1 MAERLDQYARQS
13 VRLAEK
19 AAERLQAHLVDTEHL
34 LIGLVQDEGIAGQVL
49 RQAGL
54 DYWMT
59 LHAIEK
65 KPRRDK
71 PDSGKVVGVS
81 QGIKTVLELAVLE
94 ARLRDQSKISTGHLL
109 MGLARYREGVAFQV
123 LVSLGIKPR
132 KMRKRLR
139 QALYEAIQRET

>member
-1 MAERLDQYARQS
+1 L
-13 VRLAEK
+13 RLAEK
-19 AAERLQAHLVDTEHL
+19 AAKRLQVHLVDTEHL
-34 LIGLVQDEGIAGQVL
+34 LIGLVQDEGIAGQIL

-54 DYWMT
+54 DYWKT

-65 KPRRDK
+65 KPRKDE

-81 QGIKTVLELAVLE
+81 PGIKIVLELAVLE
-94 ARLRDQSKISTGHLL
+94 ARLRDQSKIGTGHLL
-109 MGLARYREGVAFQV
+109 MGLIRYREGVALEV

-139 QALYEAIQRET
+139 QALIEAIQSET